1 VARVCLPQVQ
11 STVNDFLGAA
21 YRGAYHRNMKIA
33 WRGFAAAA
41 LVAGAASADTGSLA
55 APLCGVLKG
64 VGPRTREYEPEEA
77 RAQLVLSIA
86 AAFDYDAAKLK
97 QVRVQIDDVTA
108 KACPKE
114 RDLMLGNTKTKTLAE
129 AIE

>member
-1 VARVCLPQVQ
+1 MSSALHIVSRSWTSVLLAI
-11 STVNDFLGAA
+11 ST
-21 YRGAYHRNMKIA
+21 I
-33 WRGFAAAA
+33 GFS
-41 LVAGAASADTGSLA
+41 AGYASADPGSLS

-64 VGPRTREYEPEEA
+64 VGPKTRGYEPEGA

-97 QVRVQIDDVTA
+97 EVRAHIDEATA
-108 KACPKE
+108 KSCPKDRE
-114 RDLMLGNTKTKTLAE
+114 LMLGNTKTKTLGE